1 MRSRSLIPELGIAAL
16 VIVLAG
22 AAVPGGD
29 DESGAAGGSGGP
41 GQSSERPFRDGTRE
55 LTRIVEDTQRAV
67 LSGLNGTEATGPPV
81 PCRSAGGGGPA
92 SGEFLPD
99 YGMRYELD
107 GRDARELAE
116 RVADY
121 WREQG
126 YEQVRTTGLDAPNP
140 SVYAKSGERNLAF
153 DADRKTGTAQL
164 GASGPF
170 VEPGPGE
177 QIGA

>member
-1 MRSRSLIPELGIAAL
+1 MRSRSLLPELGIAAL
-16 VIVLAG
+16 LLVLAG
-22 AAVPGGD
+22 AAASCGD
-29 DESGAAGGSGGP
+29 EESGTAGGSGGS
-41 GQSSERPFRDGTRE
+41 GQSEQPFRDATRE
-55 LTRIVEDTQRAV
+55 LTRIVEDTQQAA
-67 LSGLNGTEATGPPV
+67 LSGMTGREATGPPV

-99 YGMRYELD
+99 YGLRYRLD

-116 RVADY
+116 RVAGY

-164 GASGPF
+164 GASGPC
-170 VEPGPGE
+170 VKPGPGE
-177 QIGA
+177 NVGA